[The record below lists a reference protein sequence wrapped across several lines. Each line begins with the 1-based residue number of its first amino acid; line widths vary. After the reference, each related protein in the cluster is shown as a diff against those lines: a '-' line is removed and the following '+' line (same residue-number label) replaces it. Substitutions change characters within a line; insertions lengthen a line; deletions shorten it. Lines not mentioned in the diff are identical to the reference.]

1 MSGAPQRP
9 RGRPEGSFG
18 TVATA
23 LLSAAAREP
32 GTVVQLAERAC
43 VGYGAA
49 RYTASRLVS
58 AGALAPR
65 SAGRPVVLGAA
76 CVAAAGA
83 AADEAAGSSAVHAA
97 LDTLRSF
104 WESRPPGGW
113 AAE

>member
-76 CVAAAGA
+76 TVAAPGAGA
-83 AADEAAGSSAVHAA
+83 SAPAMHAA

-104 WESRPPGGW
+104 WEIRPPGGW